1 MSTITVNDMTQ
12 LALLGKNMKEVAKK
26 YESGIA
32 NAYKKFELK
41 VSGNEGV
48 AIAEFINKLNQI
60 QKVVFNDYPS
70 YLDDFGSIMVNY
82 ESLLNGLGFEKEV
95 WSKDGGE
102 GAEGVKNKLMVEQK
116 DKIEAIQKKL
126 DSYFATAATIL
137 SQVKI
142 SVLSECQD
150 ATKELEQSGST
161 RVQTDEII
169 QGYFVQFL
177 DGLKTVKA
185 NLEAIQVALN
195 HARYLGELDPSAVVK
210 AIAEKRITTVEQLK
224 AIDAISDAGDG
235 KIVEAL
241 YSPNPYKNLG
251 EVNATHVSEN
261 MMTIAYGFLYE
272 EVERIQKGKTDFSN
286 LETFLDALQA

>member
-235 KIVEAL
+235 KIVESL
-241 YSPNPYKNLG
+241 
-251 EVNATHVSEN
+251 
-261 MMTIAYGFLYE
+261 
-272 EVERIQKGKTDFSN
+272 
-286 LETFLDALQA
+286 